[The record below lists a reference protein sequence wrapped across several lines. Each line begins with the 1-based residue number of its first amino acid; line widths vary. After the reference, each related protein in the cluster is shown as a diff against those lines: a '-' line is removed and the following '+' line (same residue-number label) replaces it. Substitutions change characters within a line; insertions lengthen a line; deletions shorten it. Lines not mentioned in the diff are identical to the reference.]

1 MNKAERVL
9 CLFWQLYN
17 GLKINKDSFCFE
29 RGIDKRT
36 FERDIEDIRNF
47 LSEMYAGQEIIYDRK
62 SNTYYMAGVI
72 KRMLTE
78 VEYTALVTIL
88 LGSRALR
95 QDEMKGLICSLERV
109 SEHSG
114 SPIVADEVKIEKKDQ
129 EQFPVKPLLKMQ
141 WDLYQCI
148 QRRLVIRIQYLEE
161 GDKQGKEIEVI
172 PQTLYFTDKHFMLE
186 AIEVQ
191 GKIKREYCI
200 DQIESFET
208 LRTVNIQENRL
219 YLEKNE

>member
-1 MNKAERVL
+1 
-9 CLFWQLYN
+9 
-17 GLKINKDSFCFE
+17 
-29 RGIDKRT
+29 
-36 FERDIEDIRNF
+36 
-47 LSEMYAGQEIIYDRK
+47 
-62 SNTYYMAGVI
+62 
-72 KRMLTE
+72 
-78 VEYTALVTIL
+78 
-88 LGSRALR
+88 
-95 QDEMKGLICSLERV
+95 
-109 SEHSG
+109 
-114 SPIVADEVKIEKKDQ
+114 
-129 EQFPVKPLLKMQ
+129 MQ

-191 GKIKREYCI
+191 GKIKREYYI